1 MQRRDGR
8 EYRWSLESGVI
19 LLEHWRREMDGVGND
34 TGEGKNKNEQT
45 VNAIC
50 RTTSSTPSDEESD
63 RSSSDLPPRSLSRS
77 SPSCR
82 STVSSYFAHQSQ
94 ILPPKYNCLHAL
106 FSPRRGFKSSEEQ
119 HFCVTASR
127 SIQICDSRPHGR
139 GAKQSWLVRGGHSLY
154 YHTLYYMCR
163 IRR

>member
-1 MQRRDGR
+1 MGF
-8 EYRWSLESGVI
+8 
-19 LLEHWRREMDGVGND
+19 GVGRD
-34 TGEGKNKNEQT
+34 IIGEEKWMELGMISEKGRTRTIKLLTGF
-45 VNAIC
+45 C
-50 RTTSSTPSDEESD
+50 RTTLSTPSDEESD

-77 SPSCR
+77 FLSCR
-82 STVSSYFAHQSQ
+82 STVSLFLARRSQ
-94 ILPPKYNCLHAL
+94 ILPPKYNCLHTL

-119 HFCVTASR
+119 HFYVTASR

-139 GAKQSWLVRGGHSLY
+139 GAKQGWLVRGGHSLY